1 MAITTEQIKE
11 LREAT
16 GAGILDCRKALEQA
30 DGDFDKALDF
40 LREKGLA
47 TAAKR
52 ADREASEGV
61 VELYSH
67 GNGRVGVMVEVNC
80 ETDFVGRS
88 EAFRTFA
95 HEVALQIAAAA
106 PHYIREGRYPG
117 RSPGARAR
125 DLPATGPGRRQAGSR
140 RSTGS
145 SKVASRNSR
154 TKSVL
159 LRQPYIRDETHH
171 HREAAACRMSPPSAR
186 ISSSGASPAGSWARD
201 RSKSNPNRRANRPV
215 GSFFANLYSREA
227 LGGLHGETN

>member
-1 MAITTEQIKE
+1 MAVTTEQIKE

-30 DGDFDKALDF
+30 GGDFDKAFDY

-80 ETDFVGRS
+80 ETDFVARS
-88 EAFRTFA
+88 EPFRKFA

-106 PHYIREGRYPG
+106 PLYIREDDIPEAVLEHEREIA
-117 RSPGARAR
+117 RNRAR
-125 DLPATGPGRRQAGSR
+125 EEGKAEAVIDRIAEGRLVKYKDE
-140 RSTGS
+140 T
-145 SKVASRNSR
+145 
-154 TKSVL
+154 VL
-159 LRQPYIRDETHH
+159 LRQPYIRDENLTIEKLLHQNIASIGENVVI
-171 HREAAACRMSPPSAR
+171 RRFAR
-186 ISSSGASPAGSWARD
+186 WELGERTSS
-201 RSKSNPNRRANRPV
+201 
-215 GSFFANLYSREA
+215 
-227 LGGLHGETN
+227 